1 MGYHLHTIRFHSV
14 GRILV
19 LPSQW
24 TCSRVSFLPWCDHTS
39 LIDDNFDRTIRL
51 PGDGGPAYGGD
62 TGIVATLAS
71 VPWFLIGIAGIAW
84 EWVTSNLESIPIGFR
99 TRRGY
104 RDLPVDEDAQ
114 ILRFED
120 EE

>member
-1 MGYHLHTIRFHSV
+1 MFFYTSV
-14 GRILV
+14 
-19 LPSQW
+19 S
-24 TCSRVSFLPWCDHTS
+24 WCFADVA
-39 LIDDNFDRTIRL
+39 FDRTIRL
-51 PGDGGPAYGGD
+51 SGDGGPAYGGD

-84 EWVTSNLESIPIGFR
+84 EWVASHLETIPIGFR
-99 TRRGY
+99 SRRGY